1 MQISPPI
8 THESPSSS
16 NTNAPLFLDG
26 LAGKGSGGQT
36 SDNDGFVR
44 SNNTKS
50 TLHADLPAAARLD
63 TTDEHGAEL
72 SFAQLLLDDTTTEPT
87 VDFQQQQE
95 TLIVEDQLPTDLQ
108 SELPSH
114 FSNVLP
120 LSNREVSDEIGKAS
134 QPNLPQAPVGPSGA
148 PLLPITQQVNTT
160 AALNEA
166 EISETSQTNLP
177 QAPVGPPGVPLPPI
191 TQQANTTAALNE
203 TEISETSPPN
213 LSQALVDPAG
223 VPLPPITQQA
233 DTTAALN
240 ETEIGEAL
248 VDPAGVPLPPITQQA
263 DTTAALNETEIGE
276 ASQPNLPQAP
286 VDPAGV
292 PLPPITQQANITEAL
307 NETEIGEAS
316 QPNLSQALVDPSG
329 VPLPP
334 ITQQANTTAAL
345 NETETGEA
353 SQPNLSQAL
362 VDPTGVPLPPITQQ
376 ANITAALN
384 ETEFGEASQ
393 TSLPQA
399 LVDPSG
405 VPLPPITQQANTTV
419 ALNETEIGEA
429 SQPNLPQAL
438 VDPSGVPL
446 PPITQQANT
455 AVALTETEGTL
466 TESTQSQLTPQEA
479 ETNSAANLSDTVLF
493 DRPSFVTAST
503 PQLEPPTLP
512 AVPASHQAVTEN
524 VVDTIVEQAQ
534 LTEVGESKQL
544 TLQLHPAELG
554 QVTLLVDWEVDS
566 LKVKIVANELAA
578 NEILNQNKSE
588 LIAALA
594 EEGIDFDSLD
604 VSYGNA
610 QSEPQDHNKN
620 SRPQQLAPELFASPA
635 EPETETTETTNPNR
649 SSNLDITI

>member
-213 LSQALVDPAG
+213 LSQAL
-223 VPLPPITQQA
+223 
-233 DTTAALN
+233 
-240 ETEIGEAL
+240 
-248 VDPAGVPLPPITQQA
+248 
-263 DTTAALNETEIGE
+263 
-276 ASQPNLPQAP
+276 

-620 SRPQQLAPELFASPA
+620 SRSQQLAPELFASPA
-635 EPETETTETTNPNR
+635 EPETEITETTNQFCLTVLP
-649 SSNLDITI
+649 S

>member
-223 VPLPPITQQA
+223 VPLPPIT
-233 DTTAALN
+233 L
-240 ETEIGEAL
+240 
-248 VDPAGVPLPPITQQA
+248 QA

-353 SQPNLSQAL
+353 SQPNLSQ
-362 VDPTGVPLPPITQQ
+362 T
-376 ANITAALN
+376 
-384 ETEFGEASQ
+384 
-393 TSLPQA
+393 

-405 VPLPPITQQANTTV
+405 VPLPPITQQANITA

-620 SRPQQLAPELFASPA
+620 SRSQQLAPELFASPA

>member
-134 QPNLPQAPVGPSGA
+134 QPNFPQAPVGPSGA

-213 LSQALVDPAG
+213 LSQ
-223 VPLPPITQQA
+223 
-233 DTTAALN
+233 
-240 ETEIGEAL
+240 AL

-429 SQPNLPQAL
+429 SQPNLSQAL

>member
-213 LSQALVDPAG
+213 LSQALVDP
-223 VPLPPITQQA
+223 V
-233 DTTAALN
+233 
-240 ETEIGEAL
+240 
-248 VDPAGVPLPPITQQA
+248 
-263 DTTAALNETEIGE
+263 
-276 ASQPNLPQAP
+276 
-286 VDPAGV
+286 GV

-316 QPNLSQALVDPSG
+316 QPNLSQALVNPSG

-345 NETETGEA
+345 NETETDEA

-620 SRPQQLAPELFASPA
+620 SRSQQLAPELFASPA

>member
-1 MQISPPI
+1 M
-8 THESPSSS
+8 
-16 NTNAPLFLDG
+16 
-26 LAGKGSGGQT
+26 
-36 SDNDGFVR
+36 
-44 SNNTKS
+44 
-50 TLHADLPAAARLD
+50 
-63 TTDEHGAEL
+63 
-72 SFAQLLLDDTTTEPT
+72 
-87 VDFQQQQE
+87 
-95 TLIVEDQLPTDLQ
+95 
-108 SELPSH
+108 
-114 FSNVLP
+114 
-120 LSNREVSDEIGKAS
+120 
-134 QPNLPQAPVGPSGA
+134 
-148 PLLPITQQVNTT
+148 
-160 AALNEA
+160 
-166 EISETSQTNLP
+166 
-177 QAPVGPPGVPLPPI
+177 
-191 TQQANTTAALNE
+191 
-203 TEISETSPPN
+203 
-213 LSQALVDPAG
+213 
-223 VPLPPITQQA
+223 
-233 DTTAALN
+233 
-240 ETEIGEAL
+240 
-248 VDPAGVPLPPITQQA
+248 
-263 DTTAALNETEIGE
+263 
-276 ASQPNLPQAP
+276 
-286 VDPAGV
+286 
-292 PLPPITQQANITEAL
+292 
-307 NETEIGEAS
+307 
-316 QPNLSQALVDPSG
+316 
-329 VPLPP
+329 PLPP

-620 SRPQQLAPELFASPA
+620 SRSQQLAPELFASPA

>member
-240 ETEIGEAL
+240 KTEIGEAL
-248 VDPAGVPLPPITQQA
+248 VDPAGVLLPPITQQA

-276 ASQPNLPQAP
+276 ASQPNLPQAL
-286 VDPAGV
+286 VDPA
-292 PLPPITQQANITEAL
+292 
-307 NETEIGEAS
+307 
-316 QPNLSQALVDPSG
+316 
-329 VPLPP
+329 
-334 ITQQANTTAAL
+334 
-345 NETETGEA
+345 
-353 SQPNLSQAL
+353 
-362 VDPTGVPLPPITQQ
+362 
-376 ANITAALN
+376 
-384 ETEFGEASQ
+384 
-393 TSLPQA
+393 
-399 LVDPSG
+399 
-405 VPLPPITQQANTTV
+405 
-419 ALNETEIGEA
+419 
-429 SQPNLPQAL
+429 
-438 VDPSGVPL
+438 GVPL

-610 QSEPQDHNKN
+610 QSELQDHNKN
-620 SRPQQLAPELFASPA
+620 SRSQQLAPELFASPA